1 MWECKDRGHKCHPC
15 KPALA
20 WSEGT
25 WCFGSPKIPIYPLP
39 ILPISPHPHFPA
51 LPTSPRAHNRHPPPN
66 ANHCPSFQL
75 LSTEPWREVG
85 IIRITSFPLENVKKG
100 AEEERPCHRPLNHHV
115 PHSRPSVQTR
125 NAGVN
130 GGKWGSHPTL
140 RVKKSPGGLEGCCT
154 PQISPQTT
162 ECPCRLLPH
171 LLLVLLLA
179 LLCLLPHITPWLEL
193 SYLRS
198 PPL

>member
-1 MWECKDRGHKCHPC
+1 MVLWVPQNSHLP
-15 KPALA
+15 LA
-20 WSEGT
+20 HTAHFTPPPLS
-25 WCFGSPKIPIYPLP
+25 SPPHIPQGPQP
-39 ILPISPHPHFPA
+39 
-51 LPTSPRAHNRHPPPN
+51 PTPPN
-66 ANHCPSFQL
+66 ANHCPTFQL

-100 AEEERPCHRPLNHHV
+100 AEEERPCHRRLNHHV

-125 NAGVN
+125 NAGVH
-130 GGKWGSHPTL
+130 GGKWRSHCHGSQHPTL
-140 RVKKSPGGLEGCCT
+140 RVRKSPGGLEGCRT

>member
-1 MWECKDRGHKCHPC
+1 MSLQEFPST
-15 KPALA
+15 L
-20 WSEGT
+20 
-25 WCFGSPKIPIYPLP
+25 SPYCPFPP
-39 ILPISPHPHFPA
+39 TPTFQPSPHPPVPITTTTPMPITAPVSSPPA
-51 LPTSPRAHNRHPPPN
+51 SSSHRRAPEPE
-66 ANHCPSFQL
+66 AQL
-75 LSTEPWREVG
+75 LSTEQCREVG
-85 IIRITSFPLENVKKG
+85 IIRITSFPPGNVKRG

-115 PHSRPSVQTR
+115 PHSHPSVQTR
-125 NAGVN
+125 NAGAH
-130 GGKWGSHPTL
+130 GGKWGSHCHGSQHPTL
-140 RVKKSPGGLEGCCT
+140 RVRKSPGGLEGCCT

-179 LLCLLPHITPWLEL
+179 LLCLLLHITPRLEL

>member
-1 MWECKDRGHKCHPC
+1 MVLWVRQNSHLP
-15 KPALA
+15 LA
-20 WSEGT
+20 HT
-25 WCFGSPKIPIYPLP
+25 A
-39 ILPISPHPHFPA
+39 HF
-51 LPTSPRAHNRHPPPN
+51 TPPPLSSPPRIPQG
-66 ANHCPSFQL
+66 PSPPPPPMPITAPVSSPPASSSHRRAPEPEAQL

-115 PHSRPSVQTR
+115 PHSRPSVWTR

-198 PPL
+198 PTL